1 LVIIPITLPFWDTS
15 TAFQSPIS
23 AVSVGMVVVSDTTGY
38 DSPITFDTGVCDSS
52 SMVTPERSFSRMILS
67 DMLPTDTSP
76 DITGSWEYP
85 AVLMSSEAW
94 WTRESLWIATTP
106 FEQTSAAVRLLLS
119 LCFMSS
125 SVSNSL
131 TTVS

>member
-1 LVIIPITLPFWDTS
+1 M
-15 TAFQSPIS
+15 
-23 AVSVGMVVVSDTTGY
+23 SVGIVVVSETTGN
-38 DSPITFDTGVCDSS
+38 DSPMTFDTGVCDSS
-52 SMVTPERSFSRMILS
+52 SMVAPERSFSRMILS

-76 DITGSWEYP
+76 DMTGSWEYP

-94 WTRESLWIATTP
+94 CTSESLWMATTP
-106 FEQTSAAVRLLLS
+106 LEQTSAAVRLLLS

-125 SVSNSL
+125 SVSKSL